1 MQFAIYCRKSKSSII
16 GDSLGNQAEMCRQ
29 AIAKEF
35 SQEEADNALIF
46 TDDGKSGKNM
56 DRPAFKKMMDLVE
69 KGIIQGI
76 CAYRL
81 DRISRNVGEFYDL
94 SQKLDEKYDVKMLF
108 VQEKYNTAT
117 PTGKAM
123 LMIASVFAQLERE
136 TTAER
141 IRDNLHE
148 LAKSGRWLGG
158 NTPTGFYSEKI
169 THKNNKIEFKLTQ
182 ISSEIKTVKLIYE
195 KFLELRSLTK
205 TEKFMMVNGYKT
217 KEGNDFS
224 RFAIRAILINPVY
237 MIADKDAYAYICKNE
252 IPLFADENDFDGKHG
267 VMIYNRTLQ
276 IEKKATKMRPKNEWI
291 AAIGKHKGVI
301 SGADWC
307 AVQELLAENSSKN
320 YNKPRTHVALL
331 SGIVVCGQCGDY
343 MRPKLSKRLNADG
356 EKIYSYVCRKK
367 LLTNGEMCQMDNPNG
382 NMLDKEI
389 MKKFKK
395 YYDEADLPNSE
406 INKLKKE
413 LRKSQANY
421 QADIKEI
428 EKQITSCEKS
438 IARFYRDLEI
448 QDDDEIRKG
457 IYAKIK
463 ELKQE
468 IENHK
473 SNKLLLEASIK
484 EKRLSEEQLDEV
496 KNALLHLTADDL
508 PIEEKRSIIK
518 KHVKKIEW
526 NGERARVF
534 LIGEEGTYETPS
546 ADGKNP
552 SCEDSE

>member
-1 MQFAIYCRKSKSSII
+1 M
-16 GDSLGNQAEMCRQ
+16 
-29 AIAKEF
+29 
-35 SQEEADNALIF
+35 
-46 TDDGKSGKNM
+46 T
-56 DRPAFKKMMDLVE
+56 
-69 KGIIQGI
+69 
-76 CAYRL
+76 
-81 DRISRNVGEFYDL
+81 
-94 SQKLDEKYDVKMLF
+94 
-108 VQEKYNTAT
+108 
-117 PTGKAM
+117 
-123 LMIASVFAQLERE
+123 
-136 TTAER
+136 
-141 IRDNLHE
+141 
-148 LAKSGRWLGG
+148 
-158 NTPTGFYSEKI
+158 
-169 THKNNKIEFKLTQ
+169 
-182 ISSEIKTVKLIYE
+182 
-195 KFLELRSLTK
+195 
-205 TEKFMMVNGYKT
+205 
-217 KEGNDFS
+217 
-224 RFAIRAILINPVY
+224 NPVY

-252 IPLFADENDFDGKHG
+252 IPLFADEKDFDGKHG

-291 AAIGKHKGVI
+291 AAIGKHKGAI

-307 AVQELLAENSSKN
+307 AVQDLLSENSSKN

-382 NMLDKEI
+382 NMLDKII
-389 MKKFKK
+389 MAEFKRF
-395 YYDEADLPNSE
+395 YDEADLPNSD
-406 INKLKKE
+406 INKIKRE

-428 EKQITSCEKS
+428 EKQITACEKS

-463 ELKQE
+463 ELRQE

-552 SCEDSE
+552 LCADSE